1 MWGIPLRQLKSR
13 VLALALLA
21 WRWSEEIVDL
31 AIQRDSAGTEVLWLS
46 MARLVLKELK

>member
-1 MWGIPLRQLKSR
+1 MNRKVINLDMGNPLQAVKSI

-31 AIQRDSAGTEVLWLS
+31 AFWQDSSDTEV
-46 MARLVLKELK
+46 